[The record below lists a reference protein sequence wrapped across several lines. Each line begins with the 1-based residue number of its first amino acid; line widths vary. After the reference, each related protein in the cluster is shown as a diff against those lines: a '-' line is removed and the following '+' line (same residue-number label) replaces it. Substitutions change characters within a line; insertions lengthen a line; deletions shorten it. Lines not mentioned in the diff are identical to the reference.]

1 MTVGILGLGKM
12 GRAMAEKLVEDGVD
26 LIVWNRSPG
35 KAEGLDAKVAASP
48 AALAAECDVILSIL
62 TDDAAI
68 AQVYDGPDG
77 LLSADLAGKTIVEM
91 TTTAPETSRALE
103 PKVAAAGGQLLECPV
118 GGTVGPAREGQLLG
132 LAGGSEAAFAAAKPV
147 LEKITRRLEH
157 LGPMGS
163 GAAMKLAI
171 NLPLM
176 IYWGALGEALRLAGK
191 GGIDT
196 EQALSILADSSGAIG
211 AAKRRVGP
219 IGAFLADGTDGA
231 TAFQMET
238 AIKDMGL
245 MQALGGGSDV
255 PLISAALEQAK
266 RAEADGFGTRD
277 ASLLAAWVAS
287 HE

>member
-12 GRAMAEKLVEDGVD
+12 GRAIAERLEGEGQDLV
-26 LIVWNRSPG
+26 VWNRSPG
-35 KAEGLDAKVAASP
+35 KAEGLSARVADSP
-48 AALAAECDVILSIL
+48 AEVASQCDVILSVL
-62 TDDAAI
+62 SDDAAI
-68 AQVYDGPDG
+68 ESVYGGDGG
-77 LLSADLAGKTIVEM
+77 LLTADLSGKTIVEM
-91 TTTAPETSRALE
+91 TTTAPETTRALE
-103 PKVAAAGGQLLECPV
+103 ARVESAGGQLLECPV
-118 GGTVGPAREGQLLG
+118 GGTVGPAQQGQLLG
-132 LAGGSEAAFAAAKPV
+132 LAGGSAAAFAAAQPV
-147 LEKITRRLEH
+147 LEQITRRLEH
-157 LGPMGS
+157 LGSMGA

-196 EQALSILADSSGAIG
+196 DLALSVLADSSGAIG
-211 AAKRRVGP
+211 AAKKRVGP
-219 IGAFLADGTDGA
+219 IGAYLAGDLKEPTN
-231 TAFQMET
+231 FEMRT

-245 MQALGGGSDV
+245 MQVLGGGNNV